1 MIRVSIANPQEKVE
15 IPFARFKEIVRGVLE
30 GEKIKEAKISLAMVD
45 DTTSARINQQ
55 FLQHEGPTDV
65 ITFPLS
71 KPKAKVLEGELVLG
85 VEVALRE
92 AEGRGHTFEEEMS
105 LYIIHGLLHL
115 CGFDDHTPEETQQ
128 MRAKEKQYLAH
139 FGIADIS
146 GE

>member
-1 MIRVSIANPQEKVE
+1 MIRVSIANPQELVE
-15 IPFARFKEIVRGVLE
+15 IPFARFKEIARGVLE

-45 DTTSARINQQ
+45 DTTSARINMQ

-71 KPKAKVLEGELVLG
+71 KAKAKTLEGELVLG
-85 VEVALRE
+85 VQVALRE
-92 AEGRGHTFEEEMS
+92 SQERGHSFEDEMS

-115 CGFDDHTPEETQQ
+115 CGFDDHEDDEIAE
-128 MRAKEKQYLAH
+128 MRKKEKEYLSK
-139 FGIADIS
+139 FGIADIA

>member
-85 VEVALRE
+85 VEVAMRE
-92 AEGRGHTFEEEMS
+92 AEGRGHT
-105 LYIIHGLLHL
+105 
-115 CGFDDHTPEETQQ
+115 FDDHTPEETQQ